1 MIALIFL
8 FRLCKNYGSVIKW
21 LVQLSVSC
29 GLILGALVAH
39 AGLFTLEPSSAF
51 TDQGV
56 SPVPSIEL
64 KNRIGSEAFE
74 NVIVDPGKSG
84 LEQLSQ
90 VAQAAIKK
98 YPKSGLAHEVL
109 GTVLFYSHDLDGA
122 LTEFKQ
128 AAQLDPEQDGPWTK
142 LGIVQMELEQVDA
155 AESSLKKA
163 LELKPLN
170 RVANQRLGL
179 LYEFQKKD
187 VQAIQYLKKGLIDTG
202 NQYLGV
208 APNLAQLLNRQ
219 NSYVEAIE
227 YLAPRAPLSLAD
239 ASVQSIL
246 ATSYLGAGE
255 YANANQ
261 RFMRA
266 LELQPDTREYL
277 LGLAIS
283 QRKNKEF
290 DAAET
295 TLKKLASKFP
305 NWGSVYIELGDLALA
320 SGRLAEAEAAFATA
334 VAKGAR
340 RASID
345 YKFANYYLEKKQP
358 EEAIKRL
365 RGGIAAG
372 QAQPR
377 TYTMLAELE
386 RAQNNLD
393 AGLATLL
400 DGTKKFP
407 KNGLLQFRL
416 GSELA
421 ALRRYEE
428 ALPYLA
434 RANQLH
440 PLTPDILRAYSLVQS
455 KLGKTAEAA
464 LTAKQ
469 LYLARGEQTPEAL
482 LYATLLQQDK
492 QYSEAELTYKKILAT
507 ESDNVVALNNLAAL
521 FAEQGK
527 LDEAEKN
534 ARKANQLLP
543 ENAQLM
549 DTLGWVLYQQKHYR
563 EASELLAQAAKIAP
577 SSAIIHYHAGVIFT
591 ATGKQSAAKVFLE
604 KALELDT
611 KSYWVA
617 DAQKRLE
624 RL

>member
-1 MIALIFL
+1 MIAPIFL
-8 FRLCKNYGSVIKW
+8 FRLCKTYSPAIKW
-21 LVQLSVSC
+21 LIQLSVSWC
-29 GLILGALVAH
+29 LFFGVLTAH
-39 AGLFTLEPSSAF
+39 AALFTLEPSSAF

-64 KNRIGSEAFE
+64 KNRIGSEAFV
-74 NVIVDPGKSG
+74 NVTVDPGKSG
-84 LEQLSQ
+84 LEQLNQ
-90 VAQAAIKK
+90 IAHAAIKK

-122 LTEFKQ
+122 LIEFKQ

-163 LELKPLN
+163 LELKPMN

-187 VQAIQYLKKGLIDTG
+187 LQAIQYLKKGLIDTG
-202 NQYLGV
+202 SQYLGV
-208 APNLAQLLNRQ
+208 APNLAQLLNKHDR
-219 NSYVEAIE
+219 YAEAIE
-227 YLAPRAPLSLAD
+227 YLAPRVPLTMAD
-239 ASVQSIL
+239 ASVHSIL

-255 YANANQ
+255 YANASQ
-261 RFMRA
+261 RFRRA

-305 NWGSVYIELGDLALA
+305 NWGSVYIEQGDLALA

-393 AGLATLL
+393 AGLAALL
-400 DGTKKFP
+400 AGAEKFP
-407 KNGLLQFRL
+407 KNGLLQFRI

-428 ALPYLA
+428 ALSYLE

-440 PLTPDILRAYSLVQS
+440 PQAAEVLRAYSLVQS

-469 LYLARGEQTPEAL
+469 LYSARGEQTPEAL

-492 QYSEAELTYKKILAT
+492 QYSQAELTYNKILAT
-507 ESDNVVALNNLAAL
+507 EPENVVALNNLAAL
-521 FAEQGK
+521 LAEQNK

-534 ARKANQLLP
+534 ARKANQLMP
-543 ENAQLM
+543 NNAQLM

-563 EASELLAQAAKIAP
+563 EASELLVDAAKIAP
-577 SSAIIHYHAGVIFT
+577 SSAIVHYHAGVIF
-591 ATGKQSAAKVFLE
+591 AAMGKQHAAKTFLA
-604 KALELDT
+604 KALVLDE
-611 KSYWVA
+611 KSQWAA
-617 DAQKRLE
+617 DAQRRLE
-624 RL
+624 KL